1 VVEGGNGRVLALR
14 RVYQANDER
23 AERYREWLKSQGYD
37 TADMKQPVLVRIS
50 AAKRVRDEAERAAR
64 QAGHEQVTV
73 EHLPSM
79 AGRRRIQEPA

>member
-1 VVEGGNGRVLALR
+1 
-14 RVYQANDER
+14 
-23 AERYREWLKSQGYD
+23 
-37 TADMKQPVLVRIS
+37 VRIS